1 MQFKKHLTIAALC
14 GFTVT
19 VPFSVFADPAPETA
33 PQEQYETL
41 LRDGMERLVIQ
52 PSGAYE
58 YFNLAV
64 QKSPRSWEAWGYR
77 ALARERMGDYKGAIA
92 DYTKALDLKPHSWD
106 FSRNMLMGRGRAFAS
121 YARHHMAI
129 EDFSQ
134 VIDSVENLQQAPS
147 DTQTSVI
154 AAYLGRGQC
163 YEALEQYDEAMSD
176 YDSALRLRPNNHV
189 AGEMKLQAAS
199 KLRDHKQQMLS
210 GFIQIDP
217 VTGLNRYI
225 PKIK

>member
-1 MQFKKHLTIAALC
+1 MQFKKHLAIAALC
-14 GFTVT
+14 GFTAA
-19 VPFSVFADPAPETA
+19 VPFSAVAKPASRVTA
-33 PQEQYETL
+33 QEQYETL
-41 LRDGMERLVIQ
+41 LRDGMERLVLH
-52 PSGAYE
+52 PAGAIE
-58 YFNLAV
+58 SLNLAIKETP
-64 QKSPRSWEAWGYR
+64 QSWEAWGYR
-77 ALARERMGDYKGAIA
+77 ALAHERLGDYEDAIK

-134 VIDSVENLQQAPS
+134 VIDSVENFEQS
-147 DTQTSVI
+147 DNKAIII

-163 YEALEQYDEAMSD
+163 YEALEQYDQAMSD
-176 YDSALRLRPNNHV
+176 YDFALRLRPDNHV

-199 KLRDHKQQMLS
+199 KSRDHQQTLLK
-210 GFIQIDP
+210 GFIRHDP

-225 PKIK
+225 PKVK

>member
-1 MQFKKHLTIAALC
+1 MQQFKKHLAIAALC
-14 GFTVT
+14 GFTVA
-19 VPFSVFADPAPETA
+19 VPFSALANPAPESA
-33 PQEQYETL
+33 AQEQYETL
-41 LRDGMERLVIQ
+41 LRDGMERLALH
-52 PSGAYE
+52 PSAAVE
-58 YFNLAV
+58 SLNLAI
-64 QKSPRSWEAWGYR
+64 KESPRSWEAWGYR
-77 ALARERMGDYKGAIA
+77 ALARERLGDYGDAIK

-176 YDSALRLRPNNHV
+176 YDSALRLRPDNHV

-199 KLRDHKQQMLS
+199 KLRDHQTSLS
-210 GFIQIDP
+210 GFIRIDP
-217 VTGLNRYI
+217 VTHLMRYI
-225 PKIK
+225 PRIK